1 MQSLYPE
8 LHPYRD
14 FYFSVGGGHELYV
27 ELSGN
32 PNGEPV
38 LVVHG
43 GPGGGCSP
51 TSRRF
56 FDASYYHIIMVDQRG
71 AGKSKPHASLEYNT
85 TDFLIEDFELLRQH
99 LDIDSWMLF
108 GGSWGSTLSL
118 LYAQAYP
125 EHVSAMIL
133 RGIFLGRQ
141 EDMQWLFEAGGAS
154 RVFADYWLSYVDKVP
169 VDQRGS
175 LVDYYYQVLTGDN
188 DLQRAM
194 AAKAWAMWEAK
205 ISTLEPQVFN
215 LDSAAD
221 LHDALA
227 ISRIECHYAKYDCFL
242 SENQILDNMSAIA
255 HIPGIIVHG
264 RYDMVCPMDQA
275 KLLHDQWPAAEL
287 HIVRDAG
294 HSQMEPSIVDNLV
307 KATRVFAERIA

>member
-85 TDFLIEDFELLRQH
+85 TD
-99 LDIDSWMLF
+99 S
-108 GGSWGSTLSL
+108 S
-118 LYAQAYP
+118 
-125 EHVSAMIL
+125 
-133 RGIFLGRQ
+133 
-141 EDMQWLFEAGGAS
+141 
-154 RVFADYWLSYVDKVP
+154 
-169 VDQRGS
+169 
-175 LVDYYYQVLTGDN
+175 
-188 DLQRAM
+188 
-194 AAKAWAMWEAK
+194 
-205 ISTLEPQVFN
+205 
-215 LDSAAD
+215 
-221 LHDALA
+221 
-227 ISRIECHYAKYDCFL
+227 
-242 SENQILDNMSAIA
+242 
-255 HIPGIIVHG
+255 
-264 RYDMVCPMDQA
+264 
-275 KLLHDQWPAAEL
+275 
-287 HIVRDAG
+287 
-294 HSQMEPSIVDNLV
+294 
-307 KATRVFAERIA
+307 